1 MILRARDLMQKNVST
16 VSADMSLS
24 DFANFLDDE
33 GIHGAPVLG
42 SDGHVIG
49 VASYTDLIREVSEEE
64 REGNHNYFRVSDY
77 GRGEY
82 EGEALDLEADFHGS
96 SRLVSEIMTIEV
108 VMAEEE
114 TTAGELASTMM
125 ERGVHRVLIGTEGV
139 LSGIITSTDL
149 LKAVKKYEEFCNT
162 KNT

>member
-1 MILRARDLMQKNVST
+1 MILKARDLMQDNVST
-16 VSADMSLS
+16 VTADMSLR

-64 REGNHNYFRVSDY
+64 RGGNHSYFRVGDY
-77 GRGEY
+77 GEDYGVD
-82 EGEALDLEADFHGS
+82 DLAEDFHGS
-96 SRLVSEIMTIEV
+96 DRLVSEIMTLEV

-114 TTAGELASTMM
+114 ASAGQIAAMM
-125 ERGVHRVLIGTEGV
+125 LERGVHRILIGDKGV
-139 LSGIITSTDL
+139 LTGIVTATDL
-149 LKAVKKYEEFCNT
+149 LKAVKKYEESFA
-162 KNT
+162 KKSA